1 MLERTHAGDIP
12 PKPHTVFATAAG
24 ETLYEECLTR
34 MGFEGAYSILYHRH
48 RPHEAAPVPTSLGFP
63 VPPAPWSARSPE
75 RAAAETTLRR
85 RRFRCLA
92 LPPATPP
99 ASRDARTALGGRV
112 PLLYNA
118 DVVIGFLQPIEAAP
132 AFFVNADADE
142 LFFIWRG
149 GGTLSSVFGQLPFGA
164 GDYVCVPKGTIHR
177 FEPTGPEPQ
186 AWLSIECKRGLD
198 LPSRYRNPSGQLRMD
213 APYCHR
219 DFRHPRLEPVADA
232 TRPRDIVVK
241 RQDRFFGFRAPHNPL
256 DVVGWDGAVYP
267 FALPI
272 LSFSPRV
279 GQLHL
284 PPSVHATFE
293 AGGALICSFVPRPL
307 DFHPAAN
314 PCPYPH
320 ASVDVDEVLF
330 YANDGFGSRREM
342 SAGSLSLHPAGI
354 PHGPHPG
361 AYERAPG
368 RSHTDELAV
377 MVDCFGS
384 LSSTPAARG
393 IEDPD
398 YHDSFAA
405 PEG

>member
-1 MLERTHAGDIP
+1 MLERISAGELPD
-12 PKPHTVFATAAG
+12 KPHTVFLRAEG
-24 ETLYEECLTR
+24 ERTYEECLTR
-34 MGFEGAYSILYHRH
+34 AGFDGAYSILYHRH
-48 RPHEAAPVPTSLGFP
+48 RPHEAAPFETTAGFP
-63 VPPAPWSARSPE
+63 VPPAVTG
-75 RAAAETTLRR
+75 AEVDLRR

-92 LPPATPP
+92 LSHSVGTAGEDAAAEPTPL
-99 ASRDARTALGGRV
+99 DGRV
-112 PLLYNA
+112 PLLHNA
-118 DVVIGFLQPIEAAP
+118 DVVVGFLQPRRTAP
-132 AFFVNADADE
+132 TYFVNADADD

-149 GGTLSSVFGQLPFGA
+149 GGTLLSVFGALPFHQ

-177 FEPTGPEPQ
+177 FVLPERSVAQ

-198 LPSRYRNPSGQLRMD
+198 LPRHYRNPSGQLRMD
-213 APYCHR
+213 APYGHR
-219 DFRHPRLEPVADA
+219 DFRRPRLEAVADA
-232 TRPRDIVVK
+232 GSPRDIVVK
-241 RQDRFFGFRAPHNPL
+241 RQDRFFGFRSPHNPL

-267 FALPI
+267 FAFPI

-279 GQLHL
+279 GQVHL

-330 YANDGFGSRREM
+330 YANDGFGSRPDV
-342 SAGSLSLHPAGI
+342 AGGSLSLHPAGI

-361 AYERAPG
+361 AYEAAPG
-368 RSHTDELAV
+368 GTFTSELAV
-377 MVDCFGS
+377 MLDCFAP
-384 LSSTPAARG
+384 LASTAAARG

-398 YHDSFAA
+398 YHQSFAEA
-405 PEG
+405 RR